1 MNKKTILIG
10 LGVLAVA
17 GIGYYMWKKKNE
29 TTSGASGCG
38 CGCEEK
44 SNAQAGGNK
53 CDCFNGILTDS
64 MGKVL
69 KDKQGN
75 NRTCKCAD
83 NTSAE

>member
-17 GIGYYMWKKKNE
+17 GIGYYMWKKSE
-29 TTSGASGCG
+29 TKSGASGCG

-69 KDKQGN
+69 KKDGKN
-75 NRTCKCAD
+75 ITCKCVD
-83 NTSAE
+83 KI